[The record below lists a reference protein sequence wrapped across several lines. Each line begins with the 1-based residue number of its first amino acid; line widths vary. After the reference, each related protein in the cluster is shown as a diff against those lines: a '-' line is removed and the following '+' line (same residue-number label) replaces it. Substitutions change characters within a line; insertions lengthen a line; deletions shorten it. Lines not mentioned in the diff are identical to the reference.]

1 MSRNVILYLA
11 MSVDG
16 YIADER
22 GGVGW
27 LDDYAPPDGEGAG
40 YRALLSRI
48 DTVVMGRRTYDQIVT
63 ELSPGQWVYDGLQS
77 YVLTHEPRQNLP
89 EITFTDKPACEL
101 LKTLRQEPGKDIW
114 ICGGA
119 MVARQ
124 LAEQGLIDEYE
135 LTIVPV
141 VLGGGVR
148 LFGGG
153 RTQRLAFMGS
163 RQENGLV
170 TLRFCRA
177 GRD

>member
-1 MSRNVILYLA
+1 MDRNVILYLA

-16 YIADER
+16 YIADEC

-27 LDDYAPPDGEGAG
+27 LDDYASPDGEDAG
-40 YRALLSRI
+40 YQALLSRI

-77 YVLTHEPRQNLP
+77 FVLTHEQRKNLP

-101 LKTLRQEPGKDIW
+101 IEALKQKPGKDIW
-114 ICGGA
+114 ISGGA
-119 MVARQ
+119 SIVRQ
-124 LAEQGLIDEYE
+124 LVEQELIDEYE

-141 VLGGGVR
+141 VLGGGIR

-153 RTQRLAFMGS
+153 RAQRLVFIES
-163 RQENGLV
+163 RRENELV
-170 TLRFCRA
+170 TLRYCRA
-177 GRD
+177 ERD